1 MTITLYPLLTY
12 HRQTTNGGPKA
23 SLWGIQGDRSYCR
36 EAYCDLRRGRNLE
49 YRGELLNE
57 ISLEEVKESG
67 RCLLG
72 GLGAH
77 RKSGGE
83 TELALCGKDS
93 SSLES
98 VGEVGWGHEG
108 RRRL

>member
-1 MTITLYPLLTY
+1 MRTKSI
-12 HRQTTNGGPKA
+12 
-23 SLWGIQGDRSYCR
+23 SMGIQGDRSYCR

-83 TELALCGKDS
+83 TELALCGNTAQAWNQWERWDGAMKA
-93 SSLES
+93 
-98 VGEVGWGHEG
+98 EG
-108 RRRL
+108 GFRS